1 VRLRDLP
8 DSMPSP
14 TPIPSASEVEAA
26 AQSELSERARGR
38 LSLPPLVL
46 VVEDDQDTLLLYRE
60 SLEHLGYRTAGESD
74 GLRGIEAALR
84 LRPHAILLDAEMP
97 GLHGVEVTRRIK
109 ADPRTRRCLVI
120 VATGYGMAMYGKARA
135 AGCDAFFQKP
145 FDPSAFDRILESLST
160 SPEPPK
166 PRERSAF
173 VKRCACSREF
183 AHDEWQALPLCG
195 RMHLAQRNA
204 VVELRNCSCGSTLS
218 LDLEALID
226 AVPGTAVGTSAH
238 EGAREAER
246 RTLFLVD
253 RDPYVRRLLKQFVSD
268 AYAVEFF
275 DSGSAALDRT
285 RKSPPCAL
293 VTEILVP
300 GLDGLSLCRSLKADP
315 STEHVPVLVFSMLA
329 ADERARQAGAN
340 AFLAK
345 PIERRRLVESL
356 RGLIDPR
363 ARPGPPRP
371 EQLRAS

>member
-1 VRLRDLP
+1 
-8 DSMPSP
+8 MPSIP
-14 TPIPSASEVEAA
+14 PIPSTPEVDAAPGQAKRSEP
-26 AQSELSERARGR
+26 ARGR

-46 VVEDDQDTLLLYRE
+46 VVDDDQDRLLLYRE

-84 LRPHAILLDAEMP
+84 LRPHAVLLDAEMP

-109 ADPRTRRCLVI
+109 ADPRTRQCLVI
-120 VATGYGMAMYGKARA
+120 VATGYGMAMYDKARA

-145 FDPSAFDRILESLST
+145 FDPSAFDQILESLST

-173 VKRCACSREF
+173 VKRCGCGREF
-183 AHDEWQALPLCG
+183 ARDQWQALALCG

-204 VVELRNCSCGSTLS
+204 IVELRNCTCGWTLS
-218 LDLEALID
+218 LDLEALTD
-226 AVPGTAVGTSAH
+226 AAPGTAVGAAAR
-238 EGAREAER
+238 EGAPAAER

-253 RDPYVRRLLKQFVSD
+253 RDPHVRRLLQQFVSD

-275 DSGSAALDRT
+275 DSGAAAFDRA
-285 RKSPPCAL
+285 RRSPPCAL

-300 GLDGLSLCRSLKADP
+300 GLDGLSLCRSLKAHP

-329 ADERARQAGAN
+329 ADERARQAGAD

-356 RGLIDPR
+356 RGLIEPR
-363 ARPGPPRP
+363 ARPGSSRLEPQPAP
-371 EQLRAS
+371 

>member
-1 VRLRDLP
+1 MSVCADP
-8 DSMPSP
+8 MPSTP
-14 TPIPSASEVEAA
+14 PIPSTREVDAASG
-26 AQSELSERARGR
+26 QTERDWAR

-46 VVEDDQDTLLLYRE
+46 VVDDDQDRLLLYRE

-84 LRPHAILLDAEMP
+84 LRPHAVLLDAEMP

-120 VATGYGMAMYGKARA
+120 VATGYGMAMYEKARA

-145 FDPSAFDRILESLST
+145 FDPSAFDQILESLST
-160 SPEPPK
+160 SPQPPK
-166 PRERSAF
+166 PRERSTF
-173 VKRCACSREF
+173 VKRCGCGREF
-183 AHDEWQALPLCG
+183 ARDDWHALPLCG
-195 RMHLAQRNA
+195 RMHLAQRSTI
-204 VVELRNCSCGSTLS
+204 VELRNCSCGSTLS
-218 LDLEALID
+218 LDLEALTD
-226 AVPGTAVGTSAH
+226 AVPGAAVGVSARKS
-238 EGAREAER
+238 APPAER

-253 RDPYVRRLLKQFVSD
+253 RDPHVRRLLKQFISD

-275 DSGSAALDRT
+275 DSGSAALDRA

-329 ADERARQAGAN
+329 ADERARQAGAD

-363 ARPGPPRP
+363 AAPQRP
-371 EQLRAS
+371 EQQRAS